1 MIFHKIIAKKETLS
15 ITVHLTDKNDDYKKR
30 RISFSKIKKLKTNDF
45 IEKKECL
52 GCRITML
59 FQDKQGLLIEDA
71 PILFGHFDSGKLIK
85 LVPPSLIYYQKKENK
100 TILKEDVDIQVEEEK
115 PAITLYGTNRSQHS
129 PRDEKYTISYTTL
142 KEMEVGEE
150 ITWSTENDG
159 YEVKVIFS
167 DKDGALVRIT
177 QYDNLDMGKEQYVKL
192 KYFEW
197 ID

>member
-1 MIFHKIIAKKETLS
+1 MIFHRIIAKKETLS
-15 ITVHLTDKNDDYKKR
+15 ITVHLTDKNEDYKKR

-59 FQDKQGLLIEDA
+59 FQDKQGLLIEYA
-71 PILFGHFDSGKLIK
+71 TILFGRFDSGKLIK
-85 LVPPSLIYYQKKENK
+85 LAPPSLIYYQKKENK
-100 TILKEDVDIQVEEEK
+100 MKLKENIDIQTPKEAS
-115 PAITLYGTNRSQHS
+115 AITLWGTNMSQHS
-129 PRDEKYTISYTTL
+129 PMNEKYKIDYTTL

-177 QYDNLDMGKEQYVKL
+177 QYDNLDMGKEPHVKL
-192 KYFEW
+192 KYFKW